1 MGLKELIEAWKG
13 EDVKELLLRL
23 YIDQDLSIR
32 DVAKELK
39 ISSSIV
45 HKWLKDYGI
54 SKNNDLF

>member
-1 MGLKELIEAWKG
+1 MSLKDVVEAWKD
-13 EDVKELLLRL
+13 EDLKELLLKM
-23 YIDQDLSIR
+23 YIDEDKSIR

-39 ISSSIV
+39 VSSSII

>member
-1 MGLKELIEAWKG
+1 MSLKEIIEAWKE
-13 EDVKELLLRL
+13 EDVKDILLRL

-39 ISSSIV
+39 ISAGIV